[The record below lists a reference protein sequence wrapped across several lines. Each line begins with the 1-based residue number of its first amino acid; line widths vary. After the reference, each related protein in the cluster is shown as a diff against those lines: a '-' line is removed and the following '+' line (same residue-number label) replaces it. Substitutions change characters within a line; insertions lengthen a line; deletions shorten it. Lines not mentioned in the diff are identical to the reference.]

1 MWYSLQHTLAFFSS
15 FPVRF
20 EFTFF
25 LIFVRDQ
32 YTRSLNK
39 EKMATMLMQTEVQ
52 YQAPVMMVAAVS
64 TPRKLWE
71 HPDPKSTAM
80 WKFIQDANAKR
91 GLQMQVCFACGLGDT
106 ESGACLREA
115 SCASGMF
122 FCLVKRP
129 LPMASHGRPCASY
142 LEYTNART

>member
-1 MWYSLQHTLAFFSS
+1 
-15 FPVRF
+15 
-20 EFTFF
+20 
-25 LIFVRDQ
+25 
-32 YTRSLNK
+32 
-39 EKMATMLMQTEVQ
+39 MLMQTEVQ

-106 ESGACLREA
+106 ERGACLREA
-115 SCASGMF
+115 SCASGMLLF
-122 FCLVKRP
+122 SQEAFADGIRWQNLCFILGAHERKTIE
-129 LPMASHGRPCASY
+129 HH
-142 LEYTNART
+142 